1 MNATEL
7 LKKQHDQVKQLFQEF
22 ERAEDEE
29 SKRLAFEQL
38 ADDLAAHATI
48 EERLFYPA
56 VYVGDLKD
64 ELQEAVEEHL
74 SVKRVIADL
83 LEMNV
88 EEEEFAAKMA
98 VLNELVEDHV
108 EDEEDE
114 LFPKVRRNFGS
125 QELEALGAAME
136 AMFNELKEQE
146 PREQIPNQ
154 LKEPAPL
161 E

>member
-1 MNATEL
+1 MTATEL
-7 LKKQHDQVKQLFQEF
+7 LKRQHDEVKQLFQEF

-48 EERLFYPA
+48 EERSFYPA

-64 ELQEAVEEHL
+64 ELQDAVEEHL
-74 SVKRVIADL
+74 GVKRVIADL

-88 EEEEFAAKMA
+88 EEKEFEAKMDI
-98 VLNELVEDHV
+98 LKELVEDHV
-108 EDEEDE
+108 EEEEGE

-125 QELEALGAAME
+125 QELEALGAEME
-136 AMFNELKEQE
+136 AMFNELKQQE

-154 LKEPAPL
+154 LEQPAPL

>member
-1 MNATEL
+1 MNATQL
-7 LKKQHDQVKQLFQEF
+7 LKKQHDQVKELFEEF
-22 ERAEDEE
+22 EQAEDEE

-56 VYVGDLKD
+56 VYRGDLKD
-64 ELQEAVEEHL
+64 QLEEAVEEHL
-74 SVKRVIADL
+74 SMKRVIADL

-88 EEEEFAAKMA
+88 EEEQFEAKMT
-98 VLNELVEDHV
+98 VLKEQLEVHV
-108 EDEEDE
+108 EDEEGE
-114 LFPKVRRNFGS
+114 LFPKVSRDFAS
-125 QELEALGAAME
+125 QELEALGRKME

-146 PREQIPNQ
+146 PREQIAN
-154 LKEPAPL
+154 KIEEVAPL

>member
-7 LKKQHDQVKQLFQEF
+7 LKKQHDEVKQLFEEF

-29 SKRLAFEQL
+29 GKRLAFEHL

-48 EERLFYPA
+48 EEKLFYPA

-64 ELQEAVEEHL
+64 QLQEAAEEHL

-88 EEEEFAAKMA
+88 EEEEFEAKMS
-98 VLNELVEDHV
+98 VLKEQVEDHV
-108 EDEEDE
+108 EDEEGE
-114 LFPKVRRNFGS
+114 LFPKVRRKFAS
-125 QELEALGAAME
+125 QELEALGGEME
-136 AMFNELKEQE
+136 AMFNDLKEQE

-154 LKEPAPL
+154 IEEAAPL

>member
-108 EDEEDE
+108 EDEERE
-114 LFPKVRRNFGS
+114 LFPKVRRNFAT

-154 LKEPAPL
+154 LEGPAPL